1 MEHSQTSKVHN
12 SLILKGKFRKIQARW
27 VLIAYPP
34 LLSMGITCH
43 EQPKPSHA
51 APQIPDLR
59 HHPAPLSHRRPQNPP
74 LASWPETLFPVPAP
88 ARRLS
93 QSGKLLAKKAVF
105 LLRRIHAF

>member
-12 SLILKGKFRKIQARW
+12 SLILKGKFRKIQIRW
-27 VLIAYPP
+27 ALIVYPP

-51 APQIPDLR
+51 APQIPDLC
-59 HHPAPLSHRRPQNPP
+59 HHSAFRTAAPQNPP
-74 LASWPETLFPVPAP
+74 LASWPETLFLVPAP